1 MKAALAVFS
10 VMIAMVSLNAQAGER
25 ITMKQAEAIA
35 LKAYPGTIV
44 EASRKQGKGGMRYA
58 FDIRS
63 HHKTRE
69 LAIDASTGKVI
80 RNSPETEDDDD

>member
-10 VMIAMVSLNAQAGER
+10 VMIAMASFSAQAGER
-25 ITMKQAEAIA
+25 ITMKEAKAIA

-44 EASRKQGKGGMRYA
+44 EASLERGKKGPRYA
-58 FDIRS
+58 FDIRA

-69 LAIDASTGKVI
+69 LAVDARTGKLLQ
-80 RNSPETEDDDD
+80 NSPETAEDDD